1 MGPRRSASASNSD
14 TLVLME
20 THESEAVQL
29 AEEESA
35 RLMGLLSRLVRL
47 SKRSMRSLEA
57 ELGLGSSVVSKILA
71 GVIRPQL
78 SYVLMIAA
86 AVGVKPEEFFSLAY
100 RLKKR
105 PTNSLVK
112 ELMEAE
118 GAAVAEEQ
126 ETRVNQEQLDQQ
138 VDAAVRR
145 ALQRI
150 GTETGGPKRQAD

>member
-1 MGPRRSASASNSD
+1 
-14 TLVLME
+14 ME

-86 AVGVKPEEFFSLAY
+86 AVGVKPDDFLSLAY

-105 PTNSLVK
+105 TTNPLVK
-112 ELMEAE
+112 ELMETD
-118 GAAVAEEQ
+118 GAAEAEEQ
-126 ETRVNQEQLDQQ
+126 ELRVNQEQLDHL
-138 VDAAVRR
+138 VEVAVRR

-150 GTETGGPKRQAD
+150 GAESGEPKRQAD